1 MKKWLLRIS
10 LGFLAVV
17 VLLYV
22 FVLMRALA
30 PVDVHDEELR
40 VVRVTIPQGSNA
52 FDVLQEAGSHVWWPK
67 DLEKQISNLANNTN
81 WDDALANTILLSNRQ
96 ALASWDA
103 AAKMPDL
110 QVPEVNSCE
119 DLLPYLRVW
128 RNLSQFASVREN
140 YLLHSGLDKE
150 AFDQM
155 VSQFRLGRRM
165 QNANGVLIVY
175 LVGTAVNNIGLTQ
188 MQRWVGKTH
197 LDPRQLKDYIRE
209 LELQPDEEAAAF
221 ANSARADYHEM
232 IGTVDAFRKGK
243 IHDVESGGY
252 YPRPKLLRPVLPV
265 FNFNKTKALLA
276 KPYLVM
282 VKAAPHSY
290 NEVKLPDMDS
300 QPGKVSLILS
310 GNVVGQ
316 ILYDMMAPA
325 VEDILVKKSKGD
337 VQLQA
342 TRTILALRAYQLTH
356 GHLPADLAALVPEF
370 LEAVPVD
377 DFDGQP
383 LHYSAERKIV
393 YSVGKNLKDDGGDDR
408 NSEADSS
415 KNHLD
420 LVYRFDF

>member
-1 MKKWLLRIS
+1 
-10 LGFLAVV
+10 
-17 VLLYV
+17 
-22 FVLMRALA
+22 
-30 PVDVHDEELR
+30 
-40 VVRVTIPQGSNA
+40 
-52 FDVLQEAGSHVWWPK
+52 
-67 DLEKQISNLANNTN
+67 
-81 WDDALANTILLSNRQ
+81 
-96 ALASWDA
+96 
-103 AAKMPDL
+103 
-110 QVPEVNSCE
+110 
-119 DLLPYLRVW
+119 
-128 RNLSQFASVREN
+128 
-140 YLLHSGLDKE
+140 
-150 AFDQM
+150 
-155 VSQFRLGRRM
+155 
-165 QNANGVLIVY
+165 
-175 LVGTAVNNIGLTQ
+175 
-188 MQRWVGKTH
+188 
-197 LDPRQLKDYIRE
+197 
-209 LELQPDEEAAAF
+209 
-221 ANSARADYHEM
+221 
-232 IGTVDAFRKGK
+232 
-243 IHDVESGGY
+243 
-252 YPRPKLLRPVLPV
+252 
-265 FNFNKTKALLA
+265 
-276 KPYLVM
+276 M